1 MNPWVTYVH
10 ARFCTEGRCAS
21 QNVLNRRRG
30 ICHAD
35 SVPRTLL
42 LAPMEV
48 KEVWVVVAA
57 SDATVHGAIVHSNV
71 RVQIVDVSMFFRSDA
86 ETACRSK
93 WNDRHRHADPNGT
106 IVPVLFGECQESK
119 STSKQ
124 KLLKTCTCED
134 RVWRYVI
141 IYVYIHTYIY
151 PRIR

>member
-48 KEVWVVVAA
+48 KEVWVFVAA
-57 SDATVHGAIVHSNV
+57 SGALVHGAIVQSNAKV
-71 RVQIVDVSMFFRSDA
+71 FFVDVSMFLRSDA
-86 ETACRSK
+86 ETDCRSK
-93 WNDRHRHADPNGT
+93 WYDRHA
-106 IVPVLFGECQESK
+106 VMVLFGECQESK

-124 KLLKTCTCED
+124 SKRSELAG
-134 RVWRYVI
+134 RQPVI
-141 IYVYIHTYIY
+141 S
-151 PRIR
+151 